1 MALPAGA
8 APHRLA
14 SMAWYVR
21 PAQGAA
27 VTTAQGSADSGDRT
41 DFANADRGFLA
52 APEQRQIRT
61 TEGTLA
67 WDFDATAFLD
77 GDCPDTVNPSLWR
90 QSQLCARAGLYQ
102 VVDGVYQIRGFDLS
116 NMTLIEGDTGVIV
129 VDPLVSAEPAAAALA
144 LYRKV
149 RGDKPVTGVIY
160 THSHIDHFG
169 GVGGVLEP
177 GSTVPILA
185 PEGFMA
191 EAVSENVYAGTAML
205 RRGMYYSAATMEHGP
220 EDSVGMGLGF
230 GASAG
235 TVGLV
240 PPTKPITETGQEET
254 IDGVRIVFQLT
265 PGTEAPAEMNFLLPD
280 RRALCMAENATH
292 NLHNIL
298 TLRGALVRDARI
310 WSHYLG
316 QALDLF
322 GDKADVVFASH
333 HWPTWGARELRD
345 FLEVQRDLY
354 AYLHDQ
360 TLRMM
365 NQGYVGAEI
374 AELIQLPPALEAAW
388 HTHGYYG
395 SVSHNVKAIYQRYLG
410 WYSGHPSDLW
420 EQPPVET
427 AKRYAVC
434 FGGVPNLVAK
444 AREYA
449 ADGDLRF
456 AAQLLK
462 HAVFAD
468 PANQDAKGALADVFE
483 RLAMGA
489 ECATWRNCYLTGAD
503 ELRNGVK
510 PTAIAASGMAAALS
524 VPQLFDTMAI
534 RLDGPKAWDLK
545 VVTDWH
551 FTDLDEHYR
560 LRVQHGVLTYS
571 PQVEEAAS
579 DAVFTLTKPQFL
591 TLLAGGGVG
600 GVTVEGDASVVTQ
613 LVGMLDA
620 PDPNFAVV
628 TP

>member
-1 MALPAGA
+1 M
-8 APHRLA
+8 
-14 SMAWYVR
+14 
-21 PAQGAA
+21 
-27 VTTAQGSADSGDRT
+27 TAQGSAQGSADLGDRT

-52 APEQRQIRT
+52 APEQRQIKT
-61 TEGTLA
+61 AEGKTA

-77 GDCPDTVNPSLWR
+77 GDCPDTVTPSLWR
-90 QSQLCARAGLYQ
+90 QSQLCARAGLYE
-102 VVDGVYQIRGFDLS
+102 VVQGVYQIRGFDLS
-116 NMTLIEGDTGVIV
+116 NMTLIEGDTGVVV
-129 VDPLVSAEPAAAALA
+129 VDPLVSAETAAAGLA

-149 RGDKPVTGVIY
+149 RGDKPVTGVVY

-169 GVGGVLEP
+169 GVEGVLEA
-177 GSTVPILA
+177 GSKAPILA

-205 RRGMYYSAATMEHGP
+205 RRGMYYSGANVAHNAESH
-220 EDSVGMGLGF
+220 VGMGLGF
-230 GASAG
+230 AASTG
-235 TVGLV
+235 TVGLLA
-240 PPTKPITETGQEET
+240 PTKSITRTGQEET
-254 IDGVRIVFQLT
+254 VDGVRFVFQMT
-265 PGTEAPAEMNFLLPD
+265 PGTEAPSEMNFLLPD

-298 TLRGALVRDARI
+298 TLRGAQVRDARI

-322 GDKADVVFASH
+322 ADKADVVFASH
-333 HWPTWGARELRD
+333 HWPTWGAGELRD
-345 FLEVQRDLY
+345 FLEIQRDLY

-365 NQGYVGAEI
+365 NQGLVGAEI

-395 SVSHNVKAIYQRYLG
+395 SVSHNVKAVYQRYLG

-420 EQPPVET
+420 EHPPAET
-427 AKRYAVC
+427 AKRYAIC

-449 ADGDLRF
+449 DDGDLRF

-468 PANQDAKGALADVFE
+468 PSNQDAKHTLADVFE
-483 RLAMGA
+483 RLALGA
-489 ECATWRNCYLTGAD
+489 ENATWRNCYLMGAS
-503 ELRNGVK
+503 ELRDGVQ
-510 PTAIAASGMAAALS
+510 PTPIGAAGMAAALS
-524 VPQLFDTMAI
+524 VPQLLDTLAI
-534 RLDGPKAWDLK
+534 RVNGPKAWDAK
-545 VVTDWH
+545 AVTDWH

-560 LRVQHGVLTYS
+560 LTLQNGVLTYS
-571 PQVEEAAS
+571 PQTAKTGAPPP
-579 DAVFTLTKPQFL
+579 DATFTLTKPQFL
-591 TLLAGGGVG
+591 TVLAGGGLD
-600 GVTVEGDASVVTQ
+600 GVTVNGDLSVLQTI
-613 LVGMLDA
+613 VGVLDA
-620 PDPNFAVV
+620 PDPDFAIV

>member
-1 MALPAGA
+1 MTATQEGA
-8 APHRLA
+8 
-14 SMAWYVR
+14 
-21 PAQGAA
+21 
-27 VTTAQGSADSGDRT
+27 DFGDRT

-52 APEQRQIRT
+52 APEYRQIET
-61 TEGTLA
+61 ADGKVA
-67 WDFDATAFLD
+67 WDFDALSFLD
-77 GDCPDTVNPSLWR
+77 DDCPDTVNPSLWR
-90 QSQLCARAGLYQ
+90 QSQLCARVGLYQ

-116 NMTLIEGDTGVIV
+116 NMTLIEGTAGVIV
-129 VDPLVSAEPAAAALA
+129 VDPLVSAEPAAAGLA

-177 GSTVPILA
+177 GSKAPILA
-185 PEGFMA
+185 PDGFMA

-205 RRGMYYSAATMEHGP
+205 RRGMYYSAGTTEHGP
-220 EDSVGMGLGF
+220 TAGVGMGLGYQ
-230 GASAG
+230 ASAG

-240 PPTKPITETGQEET
+240 PPTKSITETGQEET
-254 IDGVRIVFQLT
+254 VDGVRFVFQMT
-265 PGTEAPAEMNFLLPD
+265 PGTEAPSEMNFLLPD
-280 RRALCMAENATH
+280 HRALCMAENATH

-298 TLRGALVRDARI
+298 TLRGAKIRDARI

-322 GDKADVVFASH
+322 AGKADVVFASH
-333 HWPTWGARELRD
+333 HWPTWGEPEIRQ
-345 FLEVQRDLY
+345 FLETQRDLY
-354 AYLHDQ
+354 GYLHDQ

-374 AELIQLPPALEAAW
+374 AELIQMPPALDAAW

-420 EQPPVET
+420 EQTPVET
-427 AKRYAVC
+427 AKRYAIC

-449 ADGDLRF
+449 DDGDLRF

-468 PANQDAKGALADVFE
+468 PANQDAKSTLADVFD
-483 RLAMGA
+483 RLALGA
-489 ECATWRNCYLTGAD
+489 ECATWRNCYVTGAD
-503 ELRNGVK
+503 ELRNGVR
-510 PTAIAASGMAAALS
+510 PTAIGSSGMAGALS

-534 RLDGPKAWDLK
+534 RVDGPKAWDLK

-560 LRVQHGVLTYS
+560 LTLQHGVLTYG
-571 PQVEEAAS
+571 PQSGASGSVGAA
-579 DAVFTLTKPQFL
+579 DATFTLTKPQFL
-591 TLLAGGGVG
+591 AVLGGGG
-600 GVTVEGDASVVTQ
+600 LDGVEVEGDPAVLQQVTG
-613 LVGMLDA
+613 VLDE
-620 PDPNFAVV
+620 PDPNFAIV

>member
-1 MALPAGA
+1 
-8 APHRLA
+8 
-14 SMAWYVR
+14 
-21 PAQGAA
+21 
-27 VTTAQGSADSGDRT
+27 VTTAQGSADLGDRT

-52 APEQRQIRT
+52 APEQRRIQT
-61 TEGTLA
+61 AEGILA

-77 GDCPDTVNPSLWR
+77 ADCPDTVNPSLWR

-129 VDPLVSAEPAAAALA
+129 VDPLVSAEPAAAGLA

-177 GSTVPILA
+177 GSAVPILA

-205 RRGMYYSAATMEHGP
+205 RRGMYYSAATLDHGP
-220 EDSVGMGLGF
+220 EASVGMGLGYS
-230 GASAG
+230 ASTG

-240 PPTKPITETGQEET
+240 PPTKSVTETGQEEMV
-254 IDGVRIVFQLT
+254 DGVRIVFQLT

-280 RRALCMAENATH
+280 HRALCMAENATH

-316 QALDLF
+316 RALDLF
-322 GDKADVVFASH
+322 GGKADVVFASH
-333 HWPTWGARELRD
+333 HWPTWGAEELRE

-449 ADGDLRF
+449 DDGDLRF

-468 PANQDAKGALADVFE
+468 PANQDAKSTLADVFE

-560 LRVQHGVLTYS
+560 LTMQHGVLTYS
-571 PQVEEAAS
+571 PQVGQEVA

-591 TLLAGGGVG
+591 TLLASGGLGGVK
-600 GVTVEGDASVVTQ
+600 VEGDASAMTHMVD
-613 LVGMLDA
+613 MLDTA
-620 PDPNFAVV
+620 DPNFAVV